1 MDNRQLLDTAI
12 TAMKS
17 AYAPYSRFHVGAA
30 LLTESG
36 EIYTGCNIENA
47 AYSCTICAERTAFF
61 SAVRDGHR
69 KFSKIAVVGGMN
81 GEISAFTYPCGVC
94 RQVMREFC
102 ADDFILLFTDGK
114 DVRELTL
121 SDLLPCSFSP
131 ADLTGKT
138 DAGGMNP

>member
-12 TAMKS
+12 AAMKS
-17 AYAPYSRFHVGAA
+17 AYAPYSHFHVGAA

-69 KFSKIAVVGGMN
+69 KFAKIAVVGGMN
-81 GEISAFTYPCGVC
+81 GEISSFTYPCGVC

-102 ADDFILLFTDGK
+102 ADDFILVFTDGK

-121 SDLLPCSFSP
+121 DQILPYSFSP
-131 ADLTGKT
+131 ADL
-138 DAGGMNP
+138 AEQS